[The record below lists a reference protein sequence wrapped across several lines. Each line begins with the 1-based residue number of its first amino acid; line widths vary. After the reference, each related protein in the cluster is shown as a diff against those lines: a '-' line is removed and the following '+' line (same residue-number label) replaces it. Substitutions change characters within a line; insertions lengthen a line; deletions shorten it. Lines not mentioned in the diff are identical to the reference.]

1 MPLLS
6 CDQLKQSQSA
16 VEESS
21 ALSEL
26 QNLREQLEK
35 SEEERKTL
43 ETQLSDANSLV
54 TRLQEEGTPLCL
66 KIRPYHNKITV
77 HDMEYILEK
86 SSDVLEIFRFS

>member
-54 TRLQEEGTPLCL
+54 TQLQEEGTPLCL
-66 KIRPYHNKITV
+66 KTLPYLITTKKLY
-77 HDMEYILEK
+77 MTWNT
-86 SSDVLEIFRFS
+86 F